1 MGNQRDTG
9 WQMRPPQRII
19 WLPFTQ
25 ETLTERPLTLWY
37 HKTYGPFLSL
47 VRVRKKMTHPKLH
60 MSSMVL
66 VFYVSLTLPGLS
78 MWVVMPG
85 FEITKIAE
93 HPEMEKK
100 KKETRNK
107 TRMDRLH
114 LAPSTRCIWTLNKT
128 DKKKSPSVTYQA
140 CLIGL
145 SGIYGQRRE
154 ANRKKGLC

>member
-1 MGNQRDTG
+1 
-9 WQMRPPQRII
+9 
-19 WLPFTQ
+19 
-25 ETLTERPLTLWY
+25 
-37 HKTYGPFLSL
+37 
-47 VRVRKKMTHPKLH
+47 
-60 MSSMVL
+60 
-66 VFYVSLTLPGLS
+66 
-78 MWVVMPG
+78 MPW
-85 FEITKIAE
+85 FEITKIAI
-93 HPEMEKK
+93 HPEMETRKRK
-100 KKETRNK
+100 RKKETRNK